1 MGLLGSPGLFDGLG
15 TVILDWS
22 LKALELISHILIF
35 PDEEMRPI
43 ENVYRS
49 IAELV
54 CGVAELDC
62 LNSLLSKL
70 P

>member
-1 MGLLGSPGLFDGLG
+1 MGLLGSPGLFDVLR
-15 TVILDWS
+15 TVILDQS
-22 LKALELISHILIF
+22 LKALELISHILLF
-35 PDEEMRPI
+35 PDEEIRPI
-43 ENVYRS
+43 GNVYRS
-49 IAELV
+49 TEELV